1 MQAHLNFFH
10 HFLVSHREQDF
21 ADGDLGPNF
30 ISDTECSVY
39 LVIYH
44 SGLSFIKKLSKHCE
58 LLAYVWD
65 RLVLTT
71 RKNVI

>member
-30 ISDTECSVY
+30 ISDTECSGY
-39 LVIYH
+39 PGNLPFWFELYP
-44 SGLSFIKKLSKHCE
+44 KKKKKVERFQNTVNFLLTCE
-58 LLAYVWD
+58 TGWS
-65 RLVLTT
+65 
-71 RKNVI
+71 